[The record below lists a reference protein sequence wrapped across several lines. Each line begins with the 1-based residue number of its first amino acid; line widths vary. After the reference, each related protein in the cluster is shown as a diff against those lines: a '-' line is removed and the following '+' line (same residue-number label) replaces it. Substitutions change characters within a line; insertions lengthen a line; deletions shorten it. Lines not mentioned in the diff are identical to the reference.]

1 MLDQV
6 PSPTGFLHN
15 NGECAKLIA
24 AKDWSGSLGDPADWP
39 SSLKIATALLLHSP
53 VPMVMLWGGDGI
65 MIYNDAYSMFAGAR
79 HPQLLGS
86 KVRKGW
92 PEVADFNDN
101 VMRVGLAGG
110 TLSYRN
116 QELTLHRHNRPEQVW
131 MDLDY
136 SPVLDESGCPGGVLA
151 VVVETTEAVQAVEA
165 MRQATERLC
174 FFDRL
179 STATSVLSGPADVM
193 AATARLLG
201 EQLGTSVIAYA
212 DMDPDE
218 DRFTIRGDWAAP
230 GSRSIV
236 GTYSLIA
243 FGPTANDALHRGQA
257 FITRDTLAELG
268 PEEGAALLGLGLG
281 ATVCL
286 PLVRH
291 GRLTAL
297 IAAHNK
303 APRDWTAAELSLIA
317 ETTERSWAHVE
328 RVRSDAV
335 LRESEERLRVV
346 VDGATDYA
354 ILTIDPE
361 RRITSWSQGAADIFG
376 MTRDEAIGRSGD
388 ELFTPEDRAAR
399 QPEEEVAV
407 ARREGCAP
415 DERWHQRLDGTRVF
429 LNGSV
434 HPLPRDEL
442 GRERGFIKVA
452 RDETERRRTEAALQ
466 DTAER
471 YRLIAQATNDPIW
484 DWDLA
489 AQHVIWNEAVRT
501 RFGHD
506 GAVGGTDAQWW
517 IDHIHPDD
525 RERIHH
531 SIFAVIDS
539 DGSNWTD
546 EYRFLRA
553 DGSAAHVLD
562 RGTVIRNDGGT
573 AVRMIGAM
581 LDLSERHEAEAALA
595 ESEATLRSVLE
606 QMPIG
611 VAIAKVPSGR
621 LVHYNQACARILGRE
636 VRPGPFHDYGIFH
649 ALKGDGTPLALTE
662 YPLSRAVLSGETTID
677 EEISYHRGDGEI
689 ITLEVS
695 AAPIETAQGRSLAVT
710 TFSDISARKRGER
723 HQQLLIDELSHR
735 SKNLLAII
743 QSVAQQ
749 SFKQDRPRE
758 ELVRAFEGRLGALA
772 AAHGILTQQKWK
784 SAPLRRIIR
793 DTIGAVKADD
803 HRLSLDGPELMVSP
817 KTGVSLAMA
826 VHELATNA
834 VKYGSFSSEGGT
846 VHVCWEVRESRLHLC
861 WAERGGPRVEAPSR
875 RGFGSRMIERG
886 LAAELGG
893 TVRIDF
899 QAHGVVCTVDAP
911 LPAAS

>member
-1 MLDQV
+1 MLDTA
-6 PSPTGFLHN
+6 PSPIGFLHN
-15 NGECAKLIA
+15 DGECAKLISA
-24 AKDWSGSLGDPADWP
+24 MDWSGSLGDPPDWP
-39 SSLKIATALLLHSP
+39 SSLKIATGILLHSP
-53 VPMVMLWGGDGI
+53 VPMVLLWGEDGI
-65 MIYNDAYSMFAGAR
+65 MIYNDAYAAFAGVR
-79 HPQLLGS
+79 HPDILGA
-86 KVRKGW
+86 KVREAW
-92 PEVADFNDN
+92 AEAADFTDHAMKT
-101 VMRVGLAGG
+101 VLGGG
-110 TLSYRN
+110 TLSYRD
-116 QELTLHRHNRPEQVW
+116 QELTLHREGPEQLW
-131 MDLDY
+131 LNLDY
-136 SPVLDESGCPGGVLA
+136 SPVLDEDGQCAGVL
-151 VVVETTEAVQAVEA
+151 VVLAETTATVQADRA
-165 MRQATERLC
+165 MRQVTERLR

-179 STATSVLSGPADVM
+179 STATSVLSNPTEVM

-212 DMDPDE
+212 DMDPDG

-230 GSRSIV
+230 GARSIV
-236 GTYSLIA
+236 GTYNLA
-243 FGPTANDALHRGQA
+243 EFGRTADDALHEGRP

-268 PEEGAALLGLGLG
+268 LEEGATLLGLGLA

-286 PLVRH
+286 PLVRE

-297 IAAHNK
+297 MAVHDK
-303 APRDWTAAELSLIA
+303 RPRDWTAAELSLIE

-328 RVRSDAV
+328 RVRSEAI
-335 LRESEERLRVV
+335 LRESEERLKVV
-346 VDGATDYA
+346 VDSATDYA

-361 RRITSWSQGAADIFG
+361 RRITSWSQGAANIFG
-376 MTRDEAIGRSGD
+376 LPRDEAIGRSAD
-388 ELFTPEDRAAR
+388 ELFTPEDRAAQR
-399 QPEEEVAV
+399 PEEEVDT

-434 HPLPRDEL
+434 HLLPHDEL

-452 RDETERRRTEAALQ
+452 RDETERRHTEAALQ
-466 DTAER
+466 ETAER
-471 YRLIAQATNDPIW
+471 YRLLAQATDDPIW
-484 DWDLA
+484 DWDFA
-489 AQHVIWNEAVRT
+489 SEHVTWNEAVLT

-531 SIFAVIDS
+531 GIYAVING
-539 DGSNWTD
+539 DGSSWTD

-562 RGTVIRNDGGT
+562 RGTVIRDDRGR
-573 AVRMIGAM
+573 AIRMTGAM

-611 VAIAKVPSGR
+611 AAIAKVPSGR
-621 LVHYNQACARILGRE
+621 LVHFNQACAKILGRE
-636 VRPGPFHDYGIFH
+636 ARPGPVEDYGIFH
-649 ALKGDGTPLALTE
+649 AFKEDGTPFAIME
-662 YPLSRAVLSGETTID
+662 YPLSRAVVSGETVID
-677 EEISYHRGDGEI
+677 EEIRYRRGDGEI

-710 TFSDISARKRGER
+710 TFTDISARKRGER

-735 SKNLLAII
+735 AKNLLAII

-749 SFKQDRPRE
+749 SFKGDRPRDE
-758 ELVRAFEGRLGALA
+758 MVRAFEGRLGALA
-772 AAHGILTQQKWK
+772 AAHGVLTQQKWER
-784 SAPLRRIIR
+784 APIR
-793 DTIGAVKADD
+793 QIMCDTITAVKADD
-803 HRLSLDGPELMVSP
+803 HRLKLDGPELMVSP

-826 VHELATNA
+826 VHELTTNA
-834 VKYGSFSSEGGT
+834 LKYGSFSNDGGT
-846 VHVCWEVRESRLHLC
+846 VHVCWETCDGRLHLR
-861 WAERGGPRVEAPSR
+861 WTERGGPPVEAPSR

-899 QAHGVVCTVDAP
+899 HRAGIVCTVDAP
-911 LPAAS
+911 LPETA